1 MDYVN
6 SMNGLNSKLR
16 KMPKPNEFLLKH
28 LMDVAPKSTSH
39 GVGVKRV
46 MATSNEV
53 GTPITQIAHTLLR
66 KGEVVEEHFHPTM
79 DEHFYFQSGECA
91 VTIDNEQFICMSNDY
106 LFVPAGKTHKL
117 EVLSDVSLLTFGIAH
132 D

>member
-1 MDYVN
+1 MP
-6 SMNGLNSKLR
+6 NSK
-16 KMPKPNEFLLKH
+16 EFLLKH
-28 LMDVAPKSTSH
+28 LIDVTPQSTSH

-53 GTPITQIAHTLLR
+53 GTPIIQMAHTLLR

-79 DEHFYFQSGECA
+79 DEHFYFQSGECT
-91 VTIDNEQFICMSNDY
+91 VTIDKEHFVCKSNDY
-106 LFVPAGKTHKL
+106 LFVPAGITHKL
-117 EVLSDVSLLTFGIAH
+117 EILSDVSLLTLGIAH

>member
-79 DEHFYFQSGECA
+79 DEHFFFLVS
-91 VTIDNEQFICMSNDY
+91 VMLTIMEIVFFVRKGTISMSLQKN
-106 LFVPAGKTHKL
+106 L
-117 EVLSDVSLLTFGIAH
+117 IN
-132 D
+132 

>member
-1 MDYVN
+1 MH
-6 SMNGLNSKLR
+6 NSK
-16 KMPKPNEFLLKH
+16 EFLLKH
-28 LMDVAPKSTSH
+28 LTDVIPQSTSH

-46 MATSNEV
+46 LASPNEV
-53 GTPITQIAHTLLR
+53 GTPITQIAHTLLK

-79 DEHFYFQSGECA
+79 DEHFYFQSGECK
-91 VTIDNEQFICMSNDY
+91 VTIDKKHYVCKSNDY

-117 EVLSDVSLLTFGIAH
+117 EMSSDVSLLTLGIAH